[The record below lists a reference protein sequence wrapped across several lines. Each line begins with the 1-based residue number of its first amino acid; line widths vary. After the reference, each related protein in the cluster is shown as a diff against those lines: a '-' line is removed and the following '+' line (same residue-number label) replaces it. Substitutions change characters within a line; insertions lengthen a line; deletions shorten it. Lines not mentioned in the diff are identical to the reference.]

1 MKTEYQ
7 CNTILYKNQHYY
19 REVFSDGTIGWSKDD
34 SYIKGDIKADLE
46 EEYQKTLIPTKTLN
60 PEDEMFQDIN
70 NEFHNEMKTE
80 LLKRSEEKG
89 FDIARLSILIEN
101 LQKDKYFVRNNS
113 KEYKYGFEHALILV
127 KGSINDILAYQANGE
142 KPEVVNPV
150 GQDDL
155 RKTIEILLMYYS
167 EANGGT
173 TDNIQEYTDKFLK
186 AIKPRETDKEE
197 PKTKYYEYKTS
208 LHTDLLTANNPENK
222 HLIHW
227 KRVRVPS
234 NHNSINDTMFIE
246 FITGDFVLDL
256 RVIDKF

>member
-1 MKTEYQ
+1 MKIIPEYNGFKANQ
-7 CNTILYKNQHYY
+7 LVLDANNTLARIVYIEIDDDMSEKYE
-19 REVFSDGTIGWSKDD
+19 REIVFVRLALINESGFEFANCTN
-34 SYIKGDIKADLE
+34 DIKSLKP
-46 EEYQKTLIPTKTLN
+46 YLIPTKTLN
-60 PEDEMFQDIN
+60 P
-70 NEFHNEMKTE
+70 
-80 LLKRSEEKG
+80 SEERG
-89 FDIARLSILIEN
+89 FDITRLSILIEN

>member
-1 MKTEYQ
+1 MRIRKSQTNVIFEGKTYIRYQ
-7 CNTILYKNQHYY
+7 YENQTFAWTDIESNVNSNLNITIEK
-19 REVFSDGTIGWSKDD
+19 K
-34 SYIKGDIKADLE
+34 LE

-60 PEDEMFQDIN
+60 P
-70 NEFHNEMKTE
+70 
-80 LLKRSEEKG
+80 SEERG
-89 FDIARLSILIEN
+89 FDITRLSILIEN
-101 LQKDKYFVRNNS
+101 ILKDKSFIRNTS

-173 TDNIQEYTDKFLK
+173 TDNIQEYTDKFLR

-197 PKTKYYEYKTS
+197 PKTREEQIQY
-208 LHTDLLTANNPENK
+208 
-222 HLIHW
+222 
-227 KRVRVPS
+227 
-234 NHNSINDTMFIE
+234 IND
-246 FITGDFVLDL
+246 VLKIGYDEI
-256 RVIDKF
+256 VSMVFNYVHKSVPH